1 MNSSESSKRYRS
13 KLREAGLLEEKYLR
27 DNLSK
32 LGITLE
38 EFLDMVEAQDNKCAI
53 CGARPDLN
61 HPQKRYRRLHVD
73 HDHKAKVVRR
83 LLCQH
88 CNLMLGEARD
98 NPAILRAG
106 AEYLETHSQY

>member
-1 MNSSESSKRYRS
+1 MNSSEYSKRYRN

-32 LGITLE
+32 LGISLK
-38 EFLDMVEAQDNKCAI
+38 EFLDMVDAQGNRCAI
-53 CGARPDLN
+53 CGNRPDLS

-73 HDHKAKVVRR
+73 HDHKTNTVRR

-106 AEYLETHSQY
+106 AEYLEARSQ